1 MTESNADMP
10 RWMHRLGIFWRVI
23 VLVSFGFGIVS
34 ARQQNPAL
42 FSSWRGAAMLLLI
55 GAFLAGYELY
65 ERTETRRGGHWP
77 MPYRT
82 VLLYLIFQL
91 AIMGLLLQF
100 GRGFSGP
107 IFALMGQ
114 VCSSIPIRKWPVP
127 LLAIIALAGA
137 GAGLIEDISAAN
149 WGAITGFVFF
159 MVLWIGI
166 AVFISMLFH
175 ERFQREQLIAELRQ
189 TRDEL
194 ALYAMQAEELAALR
208 ERTRLAREMHDSLGH
223 ALVVV
228 NVKLEAAQRLY
239 AVDAGRGDGELEA
252 TRALVRATMTELRRS
267 LADLRAPL
275 LDHHDL
281 PAALARL
288 AGEIRARTSLE
299 VTCSAAPDLHPAG
312 IQLAPEATESLWR
325 VAREA
330 LSNVERHAAA
340 GCATLTLERQ
350 NGSLILRVTDDG
362 SGVAPADLARPGHYG
377 ITGMRER
384 VEALG
389 GTLRI
394 AARPEG
400 GTVVEARVPWRIEN

>member
-1 MTESNADMP
+1 
-10 RWMHRLGIFWRVI
+10 MHRLRIFWCVI

-34 ARQQNPAL
+34 AQGQDSAL

-55 GAFLAGYELY
+55 GVFLIGYELY

-82 VLLYLIFQL
+82 VLLYLIVQL
-91 AIMGLLLQF
+91 AIMGALLQF

-114 VCSSIPIRKWPVP
+114 VCASIPIRKWPIP
-127 LLAIIALAGA
+127 LLAIIVLAGA

-149 WGAITGFVFF
+149 RGSIIGFVFS
-159 MVLWIGI
+159 MALWIGT
-166 AVFISMLFH
+166 AVFISMLFR
-175 ERFQREQLIAELRQ
+175 ERFQREHLIAELRN

-194 ALYAMQAEELAALR
+194 AQYALQAEELAALR

-239 AVDAGRGDGELEA
+239 AVDAGRGATELEA
-252 TRALVRATMTELRRS
+252 TRALVRATMADLRRS

-275 LDHHDL
+275 PDHHDL

-288 AGEIRARTSLE
+288 ADEVRARSSLE
-299 VTCSAAPDLHPAG
+299 VTCSAASDLHPAST
-312 IQLAPEATESLWR
+312 QLAPEATESLWR

-330 LSNVERHAAA
+330 LANVERHAAA
-340 GCATLTLERQ
+340 SCAALTLERQ
-350 NGSLILRVTDDG
+350 NGTLILRVTDDG
-362 SGVAPADLARPGHYG
+362 SGVALADIARPGHYG

-394 AARPEG
+394 AARPQG
-400 GTVVEARVPWRIEN
+400 GTVVEARVPVSG

>member
-1 MTESNADMP
+1 
-10 RWMHRLGIFWRVI
+10 
-23 VLVSFGFGIVS
+23 
-34 ARQQNPAL
+34 
-42 FSSWRGAAMLLLI
+42 
-55 GAFLAGYELY
+55 
-65 ERTETRRGGHWP
+65 
-77 MPYRT
+77 
-82 VLLYLIFQL
+82 
-91 AIMGLLLQF
+91 MGTLLQF

-114 VCSSIPIRKWPVP
+114 VCSSIPIRRWPLP
-127 LLAIIALAGA
+127 LLAIIGLAGA
-137 GAGLIEDISAAN
+137 GAGLIDDFESAN
-149 WGAITGFVFF
+149 WGSILGFAFF

-175 ERFQREQLIAELRQ
+175 ERFQREQLIDELRE
-189 TRDEL
+189 TRDQL
-194 ALYAMQAEELAALR
+194 AAYAMQAEELAALR
-208 ERTRLAREMHDSLGH
+208 ERARLAREMHDSLGH

-239 AVDAGRGDGELEA
+239 AVDAGRGAGELEA
-252 TRALVRATMTELRRS
+252 TRALVRATMADLRRS

-275 LDHHDL
+275 PDHHDL

-288 AGEIRARTSLE
+288 AGEVRQRSSLE
-299 VTCSAAPDLHPAG
+299 VSCSAGPELQSAE
-312 IQLAPEATESLWR
+312 IQLAPETTESLWR

-340 GCATLTLERQ
+340 ASAELTLERH
-350 NGSLILRVTDDG
+350 NGALILRVTDDG

-389 GTLRI
+389 GTLRV

-400 GTVVEARVPWRIEN
+400 GTLVEARVPVARG